1 MAHFTRP
8 SMPVRNC
15 FDIPGTDLMV
25 QIELIEDELTMT
37 VSKAQTAVYRV
48 ILENAAKPIENAWLA
63 EMFMREDRV
72 QLDELSADVSDYVDT
87 LNISQG

>member
-8 SMPVRNC
+8 SMPIQNRV
-15 FDIPGTDLMV
+15 DIPGTDLRV

-37 VSKAQTAVYRV
+37 VSKAQIAVYRV
-48 ILENAAKPIENAWLA
+48 ILENATKPIENAWLA